1 MSGTTTIPVLEIGS
15 GKLQGSEKDGVRVFK
30 GIPYAAPP
38 VGERRWLP
46 PADPAPWAGVRDA
59 RDFGDWAPQNKG
71 ALDDVMGAETGP
83 QSEDCLT
90 LNVWTP
96 GLAGRRPVMV
106 WIHGGGFTIGSGAQG
121 IYEGGTLARHG
132 DVVVVT
138 INYRLGI
145 LGFAPLAAVTGGRI
159 PASGNEGL
167 LDQVK
172 ALAWVR
178 DNIAHFGGDP
188 DNVTIFGES
197 AGGMSVGNLLALP
210 AARGLFHKAIPQSGA
225 CHTCADADTA
235 LRRGEAIVKA
245 LGLDA
250 DALRAAPL
258 EDLLRAQRHLEG
270 GRVEGYPLSVIGSL
284 PFMPVADGSVVPRHP
299 IDAVAAG
306 AAAGI
311 PVLAGSTLD
320 EWKLFGV
327 PARAIQQLDA
337 AGLAKRLGYLVG
349 NAHAPGL
356 VAAYRA
362 ALPARGIEP
371 SIPEI
376 FMAIQTDRI
385 FRIPALRLLECQ
397 RPHDAR
403 VFNYLF
409 DWPSPAAGGRLGSP
423 HAVELAYVFGTY
435 TKPGARKFY
444 GEGEGAAALATMA
457 MDAWTRF
464 ARSGDPGWPAYDTDK
479 RTTALLGVGRRIVE
493 APLEAERRAWEEVPD
508 RWLGSL

>member
-1 MSGTTTIPVLEIGS
+1 MSGMTATPVIEIGS
-15 GKLQGSEKDGVRVFK
+15 GKLQGNEKGGVLVFK

-38 VGERRWLP
+38 VGARRWLP
-46 PADPAPWAGVRDA
+46 PADPLPWAGIRDA
-59 RDFGDWAPQNKG
+59 GEFGDWAPQNKG
-71 ALDDVMGAETGP
+71 ALDDVMGAETGT
-83 QSEDCLT
+83 QSEDCLS

-96 GLAGRRPVMV
+96 GCTGKRPVMV

-145 LGFAPLAAVTGGRI
+145 LGFAPLAAVTDGRI
-159 PASGNEGL
+159 PATGNEGL

-188 DNVTIFGES
+188 GNVTIFGES
-197 AGGMSVGNLLALP
+197 AGGMSIGNLLALP

-225 CHTCADADTA
+225 CHTCADGATA
-235 LRRGEAIVKA
+235 VRRGEAILKA
-245 LGLDA
+245 LALDA
-250 DALRAAPL
+250 DGLRNAPL
-258 EDLLRAQRHLEG
+258 ADLLRAQRLMEG
-270 GRVEGYPLSVIGSL
+270 GRVEGYPLAVIGGL
-284 PFMPVADGSVVPRHP
+284 PFMPVVDGVVMPHNP

-320 EWKLFGV
+320 EWKLFGI
-327 PARAIQQLDA
+327 PAKAIQQLDE

-349 NAHAPGL
+349 DEHTPDL

-371 SIPEI
+371 SVPEV

-385 FRIPALRLLECQ
+385 FRIPALRLLERQ
-397 RPHDAR
+397 RPHEAR

-435 TKPGARKFY
+435 SKPGAKTFY
-444 GEGEGAAALATMA
+444 GEGEGAAALATMT

-464 ARSGDPGWPAYDTDK
+464 AHDGDPGWPAYETGQ
-479 RTTALLGVGRRIVE
+479 RTTALLGASRRIL
-493 APLEAERRAWEEVPD
+493 AKPLEAERRAWDQVPD

>member
-1 MSGTTTIPVLEIGS
+1 MSGMTATPVIEIGS
-15 GKLQGSEKDGVRVFK
+15 GKLQGNEKGGVLVFK

-46 PADPAPWAGVRDA
+46 PADPLPWAGIRDA
-59 RDFGDWAPQNKG
+59 GDFGDWAPQNKG
-71 ALDDVMGAETGP
+71 ALDDVMGAETGT

-96 GLAGRRPVMV
+96 GRAGKRPVMV

-145 LGFAPLAAVTGGRI
+145 LGFAPLAAATAGRI
-159 PASGNEGL
+159 PATGNEGL

-188 DNVTIFGES
+188 GNVTIFGES

-225 CHTCADADTA
+225 CHTCADAATA
-235 LRRGEAIVKA
+235 VRRGEAILKA
-245 LGLDA
+245 LALDA
-250 DALRAAPL
+250 DGLRNAPL
-258 EDLLRAQRHLEG
+258 ADLLRAQRLMEG
-270 GRVEGYPLSVIGSL
+270 GRVEGYPLAVIGGL
-284 PFMPVADGSVVPRHP
+284 PFMPVADGVVMPHNP

-306 AAAGI
+306 VAAGI

-320 EWKLFGV
+320 EWKLFGI
-327 PARAIQQLDA
+327 PAKAIQQLDE

-349 NAHAPGL
+349 DEHAPGL

-371 SIPEI
+371 SVPEV

-385 FRIPALRLLECQ
+385 FRIPALRLLERQ
-397 RPHDAR
+397 RPHEAR

-409 DWPSPAAGGRLGSP
+409 DWPSPAVGGRLGSP

-435 TKPGARKFY
+435 SKPGAKKFY
-444 GEGEGAAALATMA
+444 GEGEGAAALATMT

-464 ARSGDPGWPAYDTDK
+464 AHGGDPGWPAYETGQ
-479 RTTALLGVGRRIVE
+479 RTTALLGASRRIL
-493 APLEAERRAWEEVPD
+493 AKPLEAERRAWDRVPD